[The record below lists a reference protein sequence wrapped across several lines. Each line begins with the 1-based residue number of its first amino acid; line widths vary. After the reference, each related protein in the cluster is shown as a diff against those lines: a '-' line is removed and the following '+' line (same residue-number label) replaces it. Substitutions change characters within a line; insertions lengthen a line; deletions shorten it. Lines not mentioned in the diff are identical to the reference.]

1 VGLASANK
9 CDNCPNGYST
19 TNPGSTECTSN
30 KKLSTLAICGIVA
43 VSVVA
48 VALLIALLIYRR
60 RMRQTNEQNETQLTE
75 INDDYR
81 LLEEDLQ
88 ETKINLQETQQDN
101 SKLQTAWIVP
111 FSEVQ
116 LNTVIGQ
123 GAFGEV
129 WKGRW
134 QGLDV
139 AFKKMFPD
147 NMVDLGYD
155 IKTSSTSTESYG
167 STGSSDATMNDI
179 SAAMLDNLEVGV
191 MMRLRHPRVVTFFGA
206 GEIIDPPMEGSTVP
220 RVGIFVMLAYAAGGD
235 LSHRLA
241 DAANS
246 TLTFPWKDRVQC
258 AKDIAEGMAFIHSKG
273 FIHRDLKSLNVL
285 CDEHGR
291 CLIADLGLACENIRP
306 GEERKHS
313 KPTGSN
319 MSDDED
325 ISIVEFDTFEEEDNI
340 KSSWAGTAAWMA
352 PEVTVV
358 TDRQNFKK
366 YSSYGFKADVFS
378 FGVVM
383 FEILTG
389 RIPWRGTDKVFVLQI
404 MKAVVQ
410 GERPSVSDDELKQA
424 PDDFVVLM
432 HECWDTDA
440 NVRPSFDELF
450 GSLTKM
456 LKRRLKE
463 EEDKNVE
470 ISRNVK

>member
-1 VGLASANK
+1 L
-9 CDNCPNGYST
+9 
-19 TNPGSTECTSN
+19 NPF
-30 KKLSTLAICGIVA
+30 KIVGIVA
-43 VSVVA
+43 AAVLFVVVA
-48 VALLIALLIYRR
+48 ALFIHRH

-88 ETKINLQETQQDN
+88 ETKLNLQETQQDN
-101 SKLQTAWIVP
+101 SILQTAWIVP

-147 NMVDLGYD
+147 NMADLGYD
-155 IKTSSTSTESYG
+155 IKTSSASTESYG
-167 STGSSDATMNDI
+167 STGSSGDTMNDI

-258 AKDIAEGMAFIHSKG
+258 AKDIAEGMAFIHSQG

-306 GEERKHS
+306 SEANSSRS
-313 KPTGSN
+313 TGSN

-325 ISIVEFDTFEEEDNI
+325 ISIVEFETYEEEDNI

-358 TDRQNFKK
+358 TDRHNFKK

-383 FEILTG
+383 FEMLTG

-424 PDDFVVLM
+424 PEDFVVLM

-440 NVRPSFDELF
+440 NMRPSFDELVE
-450 GSLTKM
+450 SLTEM
-456 LKRRLKE
+456 LKMRLKE
-463 EEDKNVE
+463 EEARRKRERAIERRRIMDIKKERRIKRREERKKGASTFTTVA
-470 ISRNVK
+470 